1 MSSHRFFLAA
11 ALSDA
16 GDGSVVLP
24 LTPQDTHHAVRVLR
38 ICPGEKIEVVEP
50 DGGGWLVWVEY
61 VDDAAVVAV
70 PVERLGESVGP
81 KVVLVQG
88 LAKGEKMD
96 LIVRQ
101 AVEVGVDE
109 IVPVLTHRSIVR
121 LDARKSAE
129 RGERLRRIARSAAE
143 QSHRDRV
150 PVVLDP
156 LPLSDALPL
165 LAGCERVV
173 VLWEEAEGGSIR
185 EALGGLRS
193 EAGVRVALV
202 VGPEGGLDA
211 LEVEQLVGGG
221 AVVVSLGPSILRTET
236 AAVVAASIALHELGG
251 LGNLA

>member
-1 MSSHRFFLAA
+1 
-11 ALSDA
+11 
-16 GDGSVVLP
+16 
-24 LTPQDTHHAVRVLR
+24 
-38 ICPGEKIEVVEP
+38 
-50 DGGGWLVWVEY
+50 
-61 VDDAAVVAV
+61 
-70 PVERLGESVGP
+70 
-81 KVVLVQG
+81 
-88 LAKGEKMD
+88 
-96 LIVRQ
+96 
-101 AVEVGVDE
+101 
-109 IVPVLTHRSIVR
+109 VR

-156 LPLSDALPL
+156 LPLSHALPL

-185 EALGGLRS
+185 EALGDLRGK
-193 EAGVRVALV
+193 AGVRVALV

-211 LEVEQLVGGG
+211 DEVEQLESAG
-221 AVVVSLGPSILRTET
+221 AAVVSLGPSILRTET